1 MKLLLLIFQ
10 CYFKKFE
17 VYDYWESGCLNG
29 IYIYATNYIIC
40 VTNAYINYPLPSRG
54 PINQHHIGMSCLG
67 TAAGDLKLVRSLC
80 TWPVNVNIQ
89 PVNKWNVMKIGWKC
103 TWRAFCKFV
112 ITWNEI
118 KSARPRKHKELWSQ
132 SSSWERNVHHCGA
145 GQSRA
150 LNDFCRQWVSN
161 RGSWRLLRISTFI
174 YAVKSFF

>member
-29 IYIYATNYIIC
+29 IYNYATNYIIC
-40 VTNAYINYPLPSRG
+40 VTNAYINYPLPARG

-80 TWPVNVNIQ
+80 TWRVNVTVQ

-112 ITWNEI
+112 ITWNGNQVRPAEETQRTVEPEFELRTTNTAERGRAEHLMVF
-118 KSARPRKHKELWSQ
+118 SSVGFQPRKQ
-132 SSSWERNVHHCGA
+132 
-145 GQSRA
+145 
-150 LNDFCRQWVSN
+150 
-161 RGSWRLLRISTFI
+161 T
-174 YAVKSFF
+174 SFA